1 MLSIPKIPGLTTSN
15 SHITHLLKTVV
26 KRMKKKKKK
35 KKWPVT
41 LHKHLCSFPLLCS
54 PDISVIAL
62 TLVQPGFVPSLDE
75 TFPRLLIL
83 EVLCFDY

>member
-15 SHITHLLKTVV
+15 ITHLLKTVV
-26 KRMKKKKKK
+26 KRMQKKKKKR
-35 KKWPVT
+35 PVT